1 MVHTVLWMAH
11 HGDAAQ
17 LHETVTELWRLAYVG
32 PPLGLEPDAAQHL
45 QTLYGPF
52 SEQAGCEVRC

>member
-17 LHETVTELWRLAYVG
+17 LHETVTELWRLAYIG

-45 QTLYGPF
+45 QTPYGPF
-52 SEQAGCEVRC
+52 SE